1 MTPKLTSFSELK
13 DYYTPIINSELK
25 SNIIHVNDQRQVIID
40 AVLHSINAGGKR
52 VRPLLS
58 IATSL
63 LLSIPVTSIL
73 PFACAIEMI
82 HTYSLIHDDLP
93 AMDDDDFRRGQPTC
107 HVKFGEDIA
116 ILAGD
121 LLHVLAFEILATPN
135 AEFTAERQLS
145 SIFHVSKAIGN
156 DGMLG
161 GQVLDLKHS
170 DGVSNFDTLKSI
182 HHKKTGALIELSVIG
197 PALLVETAP
206 ILLKGLSDLGKHL
219 GLLFQITDDILDET
233 GTKEEIGKSPGKDKE
248 QNKLTYTTL
257 FGLEKARKMAED
269 EAKKAT
275 EILHIFNSE
284 YTPLFSTLIEYLLKR
299 SS

>member
-1 MTPKLTSFSELK
+1 MTIQIHSFTDLK
-13 DYYTPIINSELK
+13 THYTPIIDSALRA
-25 SNIIHVNDQRQVIID
+25 SISPVHDQRRIIVD

-52 VRPLLS
+52 IRPLLS
-58 IATSL
+58 IASSL
-63 LLSIPVTSIL
+63 LLSTSVDSIL
-73 PFACAIEMI
+73 PFATAVELL

-121 LLHVLAFEILATPN
+121 LLHVIAFELLSNPN
-135 AEFTAERQLS
+135 DHISAQHQLS
-145 SIFHVSKAIGN
+145 SIAYVSKAIGN
-156 DGMLG
+156 EGMIG

-170 DGVSNFDTLKSI
+170 SGVSNFDTLKSI

-197 PALLVETAP
+197 PAILHGSTPLV
-206 ILLKGLSDLGKHL
+206 LNGLSQLGQHL
-219 GLLFQITDDILDET
+219 GLLFQITDDILDEI

-257 FGLEKARKMAED
+257 FGLQKAKQMAKD
-269 EAKKAT
+269 EAEQAKQTLESFK
-275 EILHIFNSE
+275 SS
-284 YTPLFSTLIEYLLKR
+284 YTPVFITLIDYLLKR